1 MSSTC
6 YLRCSGLNMSS
17 EKLKQNLYL
26 LFSEHGEVVKISLQP
41 GKDTLAWIVM
51 ATEQEA
57 QLATYSLNDT
67 QFFNG
72 KLTVQVSEKNT
83 TNI

>member
-1 MSSTC
+1 
-6 YLRCSGLNMSS
+6 MSS

-26 LFSEHGEVVKISLQP
+26 LFSEHGEVVKITLQP
-41 GKDTLAWIVM
+41 GKDTMAWIMM

-57 QLATYSLNDT
+57 QLATYSLHDT
-67 QFFNG
+67 KFFNET
-72 KLTVQVSEKNT
+72 LSVQLSCKNT

>member
-1 MSSTC
+1 
-6 YLRCSGLNMSS
+6 MSS

-26 LFSEHGEVVKISLQP
+26 LFSEYGEVVKITVQP

-51 ATEQEA
+51 ASEQEA
-57 QLATYSLNDT
+57 QLAIYSLDST
-67 QFFNG
+67 QFFNE
-72 KLTVQVSEKNT
+72 KLTVQLSEKNT